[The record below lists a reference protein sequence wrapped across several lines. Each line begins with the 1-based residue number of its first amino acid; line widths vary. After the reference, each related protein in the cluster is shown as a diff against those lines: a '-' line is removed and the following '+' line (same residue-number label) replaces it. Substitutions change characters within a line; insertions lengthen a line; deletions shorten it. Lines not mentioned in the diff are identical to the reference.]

1 MRLPPLPPASPRHRQ
16 EQIKLAARGLQTL
29 AVIVLVVVLAGSALS
44 PALAAS
50 RGQQLAGVLLAVALI
65 GLGLIML
72 RYMPIEIKPGDRS
85 DDR

>member
-29 AVIVLVVVLAGSALS
+29 AVIVLVVVLAGPALS

-50 RGQQLAGVLLAVALI
+50 RGQQLVGVLLAVALI
-65 GLGLIML
+65 GLGLMLL
-72 RYMPIEIKPGDRS
+72 RYTPIEVKRSDWS